1 VPSLYIDAG
10 TPNSDLVRASKLR
23 PDMAIGRTVG
33 SGHFSQLEVPDQV
46 NSMLARFLAISVPA
60 G

>member
-1 VPSLYIDAG
+1 VPVLYLDAG
-10 TPNSDLVRASKLR
+10 TPNADLIRARQIR
-23 PDMAIGRTVG
+23 PEMVVGRTVG

-46 NSMLARFLAISVPA
+46 NAMIARFLAIAVPV